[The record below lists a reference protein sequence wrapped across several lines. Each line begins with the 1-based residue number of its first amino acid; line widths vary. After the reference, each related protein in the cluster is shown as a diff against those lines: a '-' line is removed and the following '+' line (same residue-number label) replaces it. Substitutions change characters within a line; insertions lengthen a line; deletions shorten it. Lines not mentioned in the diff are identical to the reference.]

1 MSITGEAETLLH
13 RTEAKPD
20 SLKSLNDYAVTQ
32 SSRICSTKGSF
43 GPDFTSDDNLS
54 VLVIHASQLRKKHA
68 RLTDEMLGARLDC
81 LKAEHVWHDFIPQL
95 DINSIRAREE
105 VEGTLARWFGVVKE
119 PSISYYG
126 RQLVMQDALIEK
138 LSKKIDAHLEKLTE
152 KNEDDF
158 EQEKSRM
165 VSELSKEI
173 AVRQAL
179 KHAYKDARRTVL
191 CEPFKGLGSRH
202 RDDHSGLTE
211 ALAAFEN
218 YHMAKGKLNNLQASI
233 LQIEREL
240 KRVVTL
246 RDSKMAVAS
255 Q

>member
-1 MSITGEAETLLH
+1 
-13 RTEAKPD
+13 
-20 SLKSLNDYAVTQ
+20 
-32 SSRICSTKGSF
+32 
-43 GPDFTSDDNLS
+43 
-54 VLVIHASQLRKKHA
+54 
-68 RLTDEMLGARLDC
+68 
-81 LKAEHVWHDFIPQL
+81 
-95 DINSIRAREE
+95 
-105 VEGTLARWFGVVKE
+105 
-119 PSISYYG
+119 
-126 RQLVMQDALIEK
+126 MQDALIET

-152 KNEDDF
+152 NNEDDF

-191 CEPFKGLGSRH
+191 CEPFKGLGSH
-202 RDDHSGLTE
+202 HQDDHSGLTE

-218 YHMAKGKLNNLQASI
+218 YHMAKGKLNNLQPSI
-233 LQIEREL
+233 LQVEREL
-240 KRVVTL
+240 KQVDAL